1 MARELLNHGIR
12 ETEPKRVAIRILIDD
27 RRSVTMSYFS
37 EALDEIIERYPGQS
51 EYLITMLQDIQAN
64 YGYISKESMQLA
76 CDRVGVPLTQGYSVA
91 TFYQSFRLDPKG
103 EHEIRVCSGT
113 ACHLKGSQRLVEE
126 LERRL
131 GVPAGGTTEDMRYTL
146 NTVNCVGACALAPVV
161 VVDDEPQ
168 PNMTAKKLEKQLKI
182 IDQELNIDTKEQ
194 GNV

>member
-1 MARELLNHGIR
+1 
-12 ETEPKRVAIRILIDD
+12 
-27 RRSVTMSYFS
+27 MSYFS
-37 EALDEIIERYPGQS
+37 EALDEIMERYPAQP
-51 EYLITMLQDIQAN
+51 EYLIIMLQDIQSS

-113 ACHLKGSQRLVEE
+113 ACHLKGSQRLVED

-131 GVPAGGTTEDMRYTL
+131 GVKAGGTTDDMRYTL

-168 PNMTAKKLEKQLKI
+168 PSMTARKLEKQLKI
-182 IDQELNIDTKEQ
+182 IDHELTIDTKEQ